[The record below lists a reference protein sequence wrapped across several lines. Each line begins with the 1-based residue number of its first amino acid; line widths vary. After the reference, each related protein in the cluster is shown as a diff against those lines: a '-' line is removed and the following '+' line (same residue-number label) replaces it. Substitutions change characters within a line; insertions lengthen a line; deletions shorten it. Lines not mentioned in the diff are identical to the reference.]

1 MSQSL
6 LTLVARVGFDRP
18 RFEIGPA
25 TRRHAPACAL
35 CPGSAS
41 RTRPGSRRTLCNAP
55 GSVIQGDSLRHLCY
69 LADSIVERVREDHDR
84 GLCDDAEELVALLK
98 ERLRVYDMAVRD

>member
-1 MSQSL
+1 MQRL
-6 LTLVARVGFDRP
+6 ELEVYGHERNMAVVRLPNHR
-18 RFEIGPA
+18 
-25 TRRHAPACAL
+25 
-35 CPGSAS
+35 
-41 RTRPGSRRTLCNAP
+41 AP

>member
-1 MSQSL
+1 MQRL
-6 LTLVARVGFDRP
+6 ELEVYGHERNMAVVRLPDHR
-18 RFEIGPA
+18 
-25 TRRHAPACAL
+25 
-35 CPGSAS
+35 
-41 RTRPGSRRTLCNAP
+41 AP

-69 LADSIVERVREDHDR
+69 LADSIVERVREDR